1 MELFMKIYGGFL
13 SACFTVFGVLLFL
26 AFLVGALYIILMPWK
41 PLPTVEHIATM
52 DLASKLFISG
62 LGGILLFAI
71 LGAIYGILDSYVN
84 PKPGLPFS
92 PPRPITPTGNSKKED
107 TPRPPILG

>member
-13 SACFTVFGVLLFL
+13 SVCFTVFGVLLFL
-26 AFLVGALYIILMPWK
+26 AFLVGTLYIICMPWK

-52 DLASKLFISG
+52 DVASKLFISG

-84 PKPGLPFS
+84 PTPSPFS
-92 PPRPITPTGNSKKED
+92 PPKPITPTRNSKKED
-107 TPRPPILG
+107 TPKPILG

>member
-1 MELFMKIYGGFL
+1 MKLFMKIYGGFL

-84 PKPGLPFS
+84 PTPSPFS
-92 PPRPITPTGNSKKED
+92 PPRPITPTRNSKRED
-107 TPRPPILG
+107 TPKPILG